1 MEDWLSEPLPEVSL
15 RSTLPLIFLSALLV
29 ATIGAGGALVA
40 SARPAAAEGQDAAE
54 IWKEARRRYRV
65 ENAIQSVRMVLVA
78 KNGSERVRDM
88 EMRIRRTGEI
98 TYSYT
103 RFNSPA
109 DVAGTQL
116 VLVDNP
122 GQADEQLLYLPAMER
137 VNRVAGSAR
146 NRSFMGSDFRFED
159 FELDDGAGDVHVMK
173 EETADEWVIE
183 TTSGGGS
190 DWTRMV
196 SRISKADAVLRHVQ
210 YYDKKDELAREL
222 VVEKVE
228 THDGVPVPMLSVM
241 KDAKRGSSTR
251 MEVEKVQVNVPAEDL
266 PDDMFTAAYLEQNG

>member
-1 MEDWLSEPLPEVSL
+1 
-15 RSTLPLIFLSALLV
+15 
-29 ATIGAGGALVA
+29 
-40 SARPAAAEGQDAAE
+40 
-54 IWKEARRRYRV
+54 
-65 ENAIQSVRMVLVA
+65 
-78 KNGSERVRDM
+78 
-88 EMRIRRTGEI
+88 
-98 TYSYT
+98 
-103 RFNSPA
+103 
-109 DVAGTQL
+109 
-116 VLVDNP
+116 
-122 GQADEQLLYLPAMER
+122 
-137 VNRVAGSAR
+137 
-146 NRSFMGSDFRFED
+146 
-159 FELDDGAGDVHVMK
+159 VHVMK